1 MVAATPFKLKK
12 VRRHKMDFFKNRTT
26 KMNYQIQHHP
36 RAQHIKIKVTAQ
48 AEVIVVAPR
57 DCPTF
62 FIDRFVNQHQEWIEK
77 TVAQVKANR
86 PLKKDADEVLLFGK
100 TYRKIIGNRLEFPLG
115 VRATEDRL
123 IITPVTE
130 TATSIDKS
138 LNQFLKSTAEKYITP
153 RTQQLAKKMKI
164 TYKSISYKNQKTRWG
179 SCSSE
184 GNLNFNWKLV
194 HSPPAV
200 IDYVIIHELAHRT
213 EMNHSADFWE
223 IVRTFD
229 PEYLKH
235 KGWLKRQ
242 GMDLG

>member
-1 MVAATPFKLKK
+1 
-12 VRRHKMDFFKNRTT
+12 
-26 KMNYQIQHHP
+26 MNYEIQHNA
-36 RAQHIKIKVTAQ
+36 RAQHIKIKITAQ

-62 FIDRFVNQHQEWIEK
+62 FIDRFVNQHRDWIEK
-77 TVAQVKANR
+77 TLKKVQENR
-86 PLKKDADEVLLFGK
+86 PAKKNTDEILLFGK
-100 TYRKIIGNRLEFPLG
+100 TYHKVIGSRAEYPLG
-115 VRATEDRL
+115 VRVSDNKF
-123 IITPVTE
+123 IITPVSE
-130 TATSIDKS
+130 NKTSIDKS
-138 LNQFLKSTAEKYITP
+138 LQQFLKSTAEKYITP
-153 RTQQLAKKMKI
+153 RTQQLAKKMNI
-164 TYKSISYKNQKTRWG
+164 SYHSISFKNQKTRWG
-179 SCSSE
+179 SCSSQ

-223 IVRTFD
+223 IVKKFD

-235 KGWLKRQ
+235 RGWLKRE